1 MLSTEFRI
9 GAPNWLDLGSPD
21 IPASAAFYGSV
32 FGWEFESAG
41 SESGGYGFFRK
52 GGRTVAGIGSLTEEG
67 AHPAWT
73 VYFATP
79 DAEAVAK
86 TVEQAGGTVRVEAF
100 DVMDAGRMACFTDP
114 TGAEFAV
121 WQPAAHQGFEVAS
134 EDDTLLWVELHTPDP
149 SAALAFYRALFG
161 WRSQEME
168 VPGMIMSYSVISSAD
183 GDQEDTSF
191 GGVAPARPDERTA
204 WISYFGVADPDA
216 VATRVVAGG
225 GSVLVPASDIPE
237 VGRMA
242 FFADPAGAPFA
253 VLKPNPRQQG

>member
-1 MLSTEFRI
+1 MLSSEFRT

-21 IPASAAFYGSV
+21 IPAAAAFYGAV

-52 GGRTVAGIGSLTEEG
+52 NGRTVAGIGSLTEEG

-73 VYFATP
+73 VYFATR
-79 DAEAVAK
+79 DAEGVAK
-86 TVEQAGGTVRVEAF
+86 ATEQAGGTVRVEAF
-100 DVMDAGRMACFTDP
+100 DVMDSGRMACLTDP

-121 WQPAAHQGFEVAS
+121 WQPAAHQGLEVTS
-134 EDDTLLWVELHTPDP
+134 EDDTLLWTELHTADP
-149 SAALAFYRALFG
+149 TAALDFYRSLFG

-168 VPGMIMSYSVISSAD
+168 VPGMVMAYAVISSAE
-183 GDQEDTSF
+183 GDVEDMSF
-191 GGVAPARPDERTA
+191 GGVAPARPDESTA

-216 VATRVVAGG
+216 TANRVVESG
-225 GSVLVPASDIPE
+225 GSVVVPPSDIPE

-242 FFADPAGAPFA
+242 FFADPAGARFA
-253 VLKPNPRQQG
+253 VLKPNPRQE